1 MYFKRLGIC
10 VPALALA
17 CGLAAVP
24 AHAQNERARGC
35 TNASLRGNFAFTA
48 RGTTLASLGLPAALT
63 GAFASSGTA
72 TFDGAG
78 HFSLTATSSFNGV
91 VQGPATVTGSYSV
104 NSDCSYTSQ
113 ASNGATFRAVI
124 ADNGRQLLIL
134 QTNPGTIIAGVAEKQ
149 QQISIGDIIDDLRPV
164 QCSAAGVAGT
174 YGFIA
179 EGFAGAPA
187 LPGAPF
193 GPLAGVGV
201 VTLNVDGTFMMTAQR
216 SVNGAIDPQP
226 LPLSGNISVSPDCT
240 AKLTFDVGF
249 HFDASIV
256 SRSEMFFIETDP
268 GTALIVKS
276 ERL

>member
-1 MYFKRLGIC
+1 MYFERLATC
-10 VPALALA
+10 VSALALA
-17 CGLAAVP
+17 CGLMAVP
-24 AHAQNERARGC
+24 VHAQNERARGC

-48 RGTTLASLGLPAALT
+48 RGTTLAALGLPPALT
-63 GAFASSGTA
+63 GAFSSSGTA

-78 HFSLTATSSFNGV
+78 HFSLTATSSFNGNI
-91 VQGPATVTGSYSV
+91 QGPATVTGAYSV

-134 QTNPGTIIAGVAEKQ
+134 QTNPGTVIAGVAQKQ
-149 QQISIGDIIDDLRPV
+149 QPISIGDIIDDLRPL
-164 QCSAAGVAGT
+164 QCSAAGIAGS
-174 YGFIA
+174 YGFVA

-193 GPLAGVGV
+193 GPLAGVGI
-201 VTLNVDGTFMMTAQR
+201 VTLNADGTFMMMAQR
-216 SVNGAIDPQP
+216 SANGAIDPQP
-226 LPLSGNISVSPDCT
+226 LPLSGKISVSSDCT

-256 SRSEMFFIETDP
+256 SRSEMVFIETDP